1 LRHGSTGSHPV
12 EFTRGGDGTTSHRVP
27 PSAYGTP
34 EVPAPVLRPGE
45 RFLTP
50 AEVAALLKVSRA
62 TVYGFIERGELRAV
76 RVGLQLRV
84 APTDVQALL
93 RSR

>member
-1 LRHGSTGSHPV
+1 M
-12 EFTRGGDGTTSHRVP
+12 EFTGGGEATGSHRVP
-27 PSAYGTP
+27 PSAYRTP

-50 AEVAALLKVSRA
+50 ADVAGVLQVSRA
-62 TVYGFIERGELRAV
+62 TVYAFIERGELRAV

-84 APTDVQALL
+84 APGEVQAFLE
-93 RSR
+93 RQ